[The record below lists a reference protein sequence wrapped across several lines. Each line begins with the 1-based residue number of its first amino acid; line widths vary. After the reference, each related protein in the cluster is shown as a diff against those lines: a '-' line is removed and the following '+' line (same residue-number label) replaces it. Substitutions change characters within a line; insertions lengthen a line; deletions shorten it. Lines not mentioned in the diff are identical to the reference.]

1 MTAGTAPACE
11 SPLYDGS
18 SEQLGRLVEENA
30 TLIWS
35 VVRRFM
41 GRGVE
46 PDDLFQLGSIGF
58 IKAVR
63 GFDPA
68 YGTQLSTY
76 AVPKIAGEI
85 KRFLRDDGMIKVSRS
100 VKENAARINAVRAR
114 LESERGG
121 DIRLSDL
128 CEATGLSADEIA
140 MCESA
145 GANATA
151 FSLDADLGEDGFTL
165 KDVLGESTEDSLVES
180 IALRQAMEKLPEL
193 ERSVLA
199 LRFFRDLTQQKVAGI
214 LGISQVQVSRVERRA
229 LVMLRE
235 IMTG

>member
-1 MTAGTAPACE
+1 MTAANAPAACE
-11 SPLYDGS
+11 NPLYDGS
-18 SEQLGRLVEENA
+18 DEQLSRLVEQNA

-35 VVRRFM
+35 VARRFM

-46 PDDLFQLGSIGF
+46 LEDLFQLGSIGF

-63 GFDPA
+63 GYDPA

-100 VKENAARINAVRAR
+100 IKENAVRVGAARAR
-114 LESERGG
+114 LESEKGG
-121 DIRLSDL
+121 EVRLSDL
-128 CEATGLSADEIA
+128 CEATGLSPDEVA

-145 GANATA
+145 GAGA
-151 FSLDADLGEDGFTL
+151 FSLDAELGEDGFTL
-165 KDVLGESTEDSLVES
+165 KDVLGESTEDALVEN
-180 IALRQAMEKLPEL
+180 IALRQALENLPEL

-199 LRFFRDLTQQKVAGI
+199 LRFFRDLTQQKAADI
-214 LGISQVQVSRVERRA
+214 LGVSQVQVSRVERRA

-235 IMTG
+235 ILTE

>member
-1 MTAGTAPACE
+1 MTGVGAPDTHKN
-11 SPLYDGS
+11 PLYDGS
-18 SEQLGRLVEENA
+18 DEDLGRLVEQNA

-35 VVRRFM
+35 VARRFM

-46 PDDLFQLGSIGF
+46 LEDLFQLGSIGF

-63 GFDPA
+63 GYDPA

-100 VKENAARINAVRAR
+100 IRENAARVGAARTR
-114 LESERGG
+114 LEAEKGG
-121 DIRLSDL
+121 EVRLSDL
-128 CEATGLSADEIA
+128 CQATGLSPDEVA
-140 MCESA
+140 MCENA
-145 GANATA
+145 GAGA
-151 FSLDADLGEDGFTL
+151 FSLDAEMGEDGFTL
-165 KDVLGESTEDSLVES
+165 KDVLGESTEDALVEN
-180 IALRQAMEKLPEL
+180 IALRQGLEKLPAL

-199 LRFFRDLTQQKVAGI
+199 LRFFRDLTQQKTAGI

-235 IMTG
+235 ILTG